1 MNESTLALLVP
12 FGVFLLIG
20 VSLWLVLNFHAKKNL
35 EIQNT
40 LRLALEKGVELTPDL
55 IERLGA
61 NKKPHPLKDLR
72 RAIVWIAVAA
82 GIAAFGIFVPDP
94 SNQAMYALLAVAT
107 LPFAIGLGYLG
118 MHLFSR
124 QQPA

>member
-1 MNESTLALLVP
+1 M
-12 FGVFLLIG
+12 
-20 VSLWLVLNFHAKKNL
+20 NFHAKKNL